1 MSSDPPRHGRR
12 TFPRNYTF
20 YFLFGARIAALDRM
34 RNACACVGRGAPAFR
49 ASAWWSGSHGR
60 HLHAPA
66 VHPRRPTGNRRPRA
80 SRVHVVVQN

>member
-34 RNACACVGRGAPAFR
+34 RNACATVGRGAPAFR
-49 ASAWWSGSHGR
+49 ASA
-60 HLHAPA
+60 
-66 VHPRRPTGNRRPRA
+66 
-80 SRVHVVVQN
+80 